1 MPVEILSYG
10 ALAERLNIS
19 PEASRALV
27 RRLRLP
33 RQRGNDG
40 KARVTVDL
48 AEITHKPMP
57 ARSPGGH
64 RPDTLQSKAQAAAL
78 NAKITE
84 LEDEI
89 AQVEI
94 AATGHRADFERE
106 RDRADH
112 LMAVLLRQTADLMKA
127 KETAAR
133 FEGEIATL
141 RSRSLWRR
149 LAG

>member
-19 PEASRALV
+19 AEASRALV

-48 AEITHKPMP
+48 AEIRHKPMP

-64 RPDTLQSKAQAAAL
+64 RPDTLQFKAQTAAF

-94 AATGHRADFERE
+94 AAIGHRADFERE

-112 LMAVLLRQTADLMKA
+112 LMAELLRQTADLMKA

-133 FEGEIATL
+133 FEGEISAL